1 MRILRSNKNNK
12 RSRVVKN
19 IKSIKNKE
27 YIRDGGKDRFY

>member
-19 IKSIKNKE
+19 IKNIRNKE